1 MTNRKG
7 QVEYAKERLVKAVNQ
22 VLGVIRR
29 NGRSRKVRLA
39 LALMVLLGGR
49 SSVKNA
55 AETFG
60 LDYANLLEA
69 LGELKDAWR
78 DYLKV
83 LSGLVKG
90 EVVVIIDDTVDHKE
104 YSRGKDVSPHGNYWI
119 YCHAH
124 RRFERVKLLTV
135 AIVDLSTGRTFMV
148 GAFPYAVRK
157 MLDLG
162 MVNEFKTKIDLAKEM
177 LDVLKGYFRVS
188 KVVFDSWYWSEKL
201 VTDNVVSELKSNR
214 RLLRVES
221 ARGTLEEVE
230 GHLRVGDLP
239 PGVYYADLTLR
250 DRVTTVK
257 LLVQEYKGDS
267 GTHVK
272 YLYTTDL
279 SLSEEEM
286 EEAWRMRW
294 EIEKLHRDVKAL
306 GLEDSSFW
314 RRERLQGYLTIF
326 TIMVNVVREL
336 IGELNLRSVEAFL
349 RFVER
354 YLGGPSGLMKIFK
367 LR

>member
-1 MTNRKG
+1 MLKG

-22 VLGVIRR
+22 VLGIVRR
-29 NGRSRKVRLA
+29 NGRSRRVGLA
-39 LALMVLLGGR
+39 LVLMTLLGGR
-49 SSVKNA
+49 ASVKNA

-69 LGELKDAWR
+69 LGELEDAWR

-90 EVVVIIDDTVDHKE
+90 EVAVIIDDTVDHKE

-119 YCHAH
+119 YCHTH
-124 RRFERVKLLTV
+124 GRFERGVQLLTV
-135 AIVDLSTGRTFMV
+135 AIVDLSTGRAFMV

-162 MVNEFKTKIDLAKEM
+162 MVTEFKTKIDLAREM

-201 VTDNVVSELKSNR
+201 VKDNVVSELKSNR

-221 ARGTLEEVE
+221 VRGTLEEVE
-230 GHLRVGDLP
+230 GHLRVGDLS
-239 PGVYYADLTLR
+239 PGVYYADLTLG
-250 DRVTTVK
+250 DRVITVK
-257 LLVQEYKGDS
+257 LLVRERDS
-267 GTHVK
+267 GTHAK

-279 SLSEEEM
+279 SLSEEEI
-286 EEAWRMRW
+286 EEAWKMRW
-294 EIEKLHRDVKAL
+294 EIEELHRDVKAL

-354 YLGGPSGLMKIFK
+354 YLGGPPGLMKIFK